1 MIQETVGTRP
11 EEPLS
16 SKEDSSKRPASG
28 VSDRGRWEERIIVAG
43 SGGQG
48 VVLMGKLLAYAG
60 LFEGRNVTCLP
71 SYGPEMR
78 GGTANCM
85 VTISTSRIGSPY
97 VTTPS
102 SLIAMNLL
110 SLDRFESTVEPG
122 GCILVNSS
130 LVKREVIRS
139 DVTTASV
146 QANRIAEELGD
157 VRVANMVALGAFAK
171 VKPTLHLDSL
181 VKALEKVLSERRK
194 EMLSL
199 NGEALRRGCE
209 FVSIRMGSRTGQ
221 NLRSNRR

>member
-1 MIQETVGTRP
+1 MNSN
-11 EEPLS
+11 LL
-16 SKEDSSKRPASG
+16 DSHQVKAQG
-28 VSDRGRWEERIIVAG
+28 KWEERIIVAG

-60 LFEGRNVTCLP
+60 LLEGRNVTCLP

-85 VTISTSRIGSPY
+85 VTISTRKIGSPY

-102 SLIAMNLL
+102 SLIVMNLP
-110 SLDRFESTVEPG
+110 SLDRFESVVEPG

-130 LVKREVIRS
+130 LVKREVTRS
-139 DVTTASV
+139 DVTAASV

-171 VKPTLHLDSL
+171 VRPMLQLDSL
-181 VKALEKVLSERRK
+181 INALEKGLSARRK
-194 EMLSL
+194 EMLL
-199 NGEALRRGCE
+199 LDGEALRRGGESVC
-209 FVSIRMGSRTGQ
+209 IGMGSRTG
-221 NLRSNRR
+221 